1 MARARVAL
9 VTGGAVRVGRA
20 IAQALAGDSFHLAIH
35 YHRSA
40 GPAHDVVAH
49 VERAGGRAVALQADL
64 RDPDH
69 CAALPA
75 RAADAL
81 GGLDVVVNSA
91 ASFFQNKVGSTTS
104 ERWDEIFALNVRAP
118 FLITQ
123 ASLPFFGDDACVV
136 NIADLAGVQAWPSY
150 SAHGAAK
157 AALIHLTRTL
167 ARALGPR
174 VRCNAI
180 APGAV
185 MLPEDF
191 SDAAAERLIT
201 QTPLGRL
208 GSPDDVVRAV
218 RYLVGATFVT
228 GSLIVVD
235 GGRNV
240 R

>member
-1 MARARVAL
+1 MTAERVAL

-20 IAQALAGDSFHLAIH
+20 ITEALARDGFHVAVH
-35 YHRSA
+35 FHRSA
-40 GPAHDVVAH
+40 APADEVVAH
-49 VERAGGRAVALQADL
+49 VHQQGGRAVALQADL
-64 RDPDH
+64 RDPEQ

-75 RAADAL
+75 RAREAL

-123 ASLPFFGDDACVV
+123 AALPHVGADACVI

-157 AALIHLTRTL
+157 AALIHLTRSL

-185 MLPEDF
+185 LLPEDF
-191 SDAAAERLIT
+191 SDAASDKVIA

-208 GSPDDVVRAV
+208 GSADDVVNAV
-218 RYLVGATFVT
+218 RYLIGATFVT

>member
-1 MARARVAL
+1 MPGDRVAL

-20 IAQALAGDSFHLAIH
+20 IAEALADDGFHLAVH
-35 YHRSA
+35 YNRSA
-40 GPAHDVVAH
+40 GPADAVVAH
-49 VERAGGRAVALQADL
+49 VQQLGRRAVALRADL
-64 RDPDH
+64 RDPAQ
-69 CAALPA
+69 CADLPA

-81 GGLDVVVNSA
+81 GGLDVVINSA
-91 ASFFQNKVGSTTS
+91 ASFFQNKLGSTTS
-104 ERWDEIFALNVRAP
+104 AQWDEVFALNVRAP

-123 ASLPFFGDDACVV
+123 AALRHFGDDACVV

-185 MLPEDF
+185 LLPDDF
-191 SDAAAERLIT
+191 ADSAADKLIA

-208 GSPDDVVRAV
+208 GSPDDVVSAV
-218 RYLVGATFVT
+218 RYLVSASFVT